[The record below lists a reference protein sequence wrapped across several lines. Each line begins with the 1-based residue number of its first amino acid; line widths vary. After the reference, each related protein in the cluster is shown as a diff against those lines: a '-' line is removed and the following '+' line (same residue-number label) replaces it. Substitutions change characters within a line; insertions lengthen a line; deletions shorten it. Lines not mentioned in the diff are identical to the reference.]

1 MQKIIMTL
9 FALVALNAA
18 QAQTKNEK
26 SSSDESM
33 VFYKGVKVANV
44 GIALGST
51 LGIPVGL
58 GFEYGVT
65 DKIGIGAALSYAQR
79 SYSIATLTDKYK
91 ISSLLIGARGNYHFY
106 MKEKIDVYGGVT
118 LGFNVASV
126 KYPSTYPAIL
136 QTAKAGGVIW
146 AGVVGGRYYFK
157 PTLAVYAE
165 AGYGLGFLT
174 VGVAKKF

>member
-9 FALVALNAA
+9 FALVALNSA
-18 QAQTKNEK
+18 QAQTKK
-26 SSSDESM
+26 ASSDESL
-33 VFYKGVKVANV
+33 VFNKGAKVANV
-44 GIALGST
+44 GIALGSN

-79 SYSIATLTDKYK
+79 SYKLVGTDKYK
-91 ISSLLIGARGNYHFY
+91 ISSFLIGARGNYHFF
-106 MKEKIDVYGGVT
+106 MKDKIDVYGGVT

-126 KYPSTYPAIL
+126 KYPSTYPAFL

-146 AGVVGGRYYFK
+146 AGVVGARYYFK

>member
-1 MQKIIMTL
+1 MQKIMITL
-9 FALVALNAA
+9 LALLTINTVN
-18 QAQTKNEK
+18 AQTKK
-26 SSSDESM
+26 ATSSDESM
-33 VFYKGVKVANV
+33 VFHKGVKVANI

-79 SYSIATLTDKYK
+79 SYKLVGTDKYK

-106 MKEKIDVYGGVT
+106 MKDKIDVYGGVT

-174 VGVAKKF
+174 VGIAKKF